1 MANAKEKS
9 DLPKIKQAKSATK
22 KNLTSKKKLTTSD
35 LSASTTVD
43 DGLPTL
49 NKVLAAYAKSTGPK
63 GKIGDIN

>member
-1 MANAKEKS
+1 MTSIKDNS
-9 DLPKIKQAKSATK
+9 DLQGINQAKS
-22 KNLTSKKKLTTSD
+22 SKKKSVISKEKLTNSE
-35 LSASTTVD
+35 LPIEKVGD

>member
-1 MANAKEKS
+1 MKLAKS
-9 DLPKIKQAKSATK
+9 DL
-22 KNLTSKKKLTTSD
+22 
-35 LSASTTVD
+35 STENGGD

>member
-1 MANAKEKS
+1 MR
-9 DLPKIKQAKSATK
+9 
-22 KNLTSKKKLTTSD
+22 KLTKSD
-35 LSASTTVD
+35 LSASTAGD

>member
-1 MANAKEKS
+1 LANA
-9 DLPKIKQAKSATK
+9 
-22 KNLTSKKKLTTSD
+22 D
-35 LSASTTVD
+35 LSASTAGD